1 LKYRIIS
8 VGKIREPFYQAGVQE
23 YLKRLTPYAT
33 MELVE
38 GLEEKLSPKAGD
50 KDIARALDKE
60 GEKILNMISDN
71 EILVALDIKGR
82 QLSSEALAETMQRW
96 NLSGKNRVN
105 LVVGSSFGIA
115 PAVKTRADQLIS
127 LSPLTFLH
135 QMAVLILT
143 EQLYRGFKI
152 LKNEPYHK

>member
-1 LKYRIIS
+1 MKYRIIS

-50 KDIARALDKE
+50 KDIVRALDKE
-60 GEKILNMISDN
+60 GEKILNMIGDN
-71 EILVALDIKGR
+71 EILVALDIKGK
-82 QLSSEALAETMQRW
+82 QLSSEALAEAMQGW

-115 PAVKTRADQLIS
+115 PAVKTRADYLIS
-127 LSPLTFLH
+127 LSPMTFLH
-135 QMAVLILT
+135 QMTVLILT

-152 LKNEPYHK
+152 LKGEPYHK